1 VSRAL
6 AAALLL
12 SVGLIA
18 PLAAQLAPAVSK
30 TEPAAAAPAGGPAW
44 NELKPAQQTALQPLA
59 DHWAGIDANRK
70 AKWLE
75 VARRFATM
83 TPAERQRT
91 QARMAAWAALT
102 PVERGRARQNFQ
114 ELRSLRA
121 DDRQAL
127 WEAYN
132 ALPPET
138 KRELAQRAKPGASAA
153 ARPADNAASTA
164 IAGKRVAPLGQA
176 QVTVRPVTPTVLQAK
191 PGASTT
197 LVTKSAPT
205 PPAHHQPGL
214 PKIAAT
220 EGFVNPSTLLPS
232 RGPQGAATLA
242 PLPATGRAPAARPA
256 AAATPAAAA
265 AAASGAAPGASATAA
280 HPAAAPASTA
290 ASESSQ

>member
-1 VSRAL
+1 VNRTL

-12 SVGLIA
+12 SLGLIA
-18 PLAAQLAPAVSK
+18 PLAAQLTPATPPK
-30 TEPAAAAPAGGPAW
+30 PEPAAPAPAGGPAW
-44 NELKPAQQTALQPLA
+44 NELKPAQQAALAPLK

-70 AKWLE
+70 TKWLE
-75 VARRFATM
+75 VARRFGTM

-91 QARMAAWAALT
+91 QARMADWAALT

-114 ELRSLRA
+114 ELRSLQP
-121 DDRQAL
+121 DDRQAM
-127 WEAYN
+127 WEAYK
-132 ALPPET
+132 ALPPEK
-138 KRELAQRAKPGASAA
+138 KRELAQRARPAA
-153 ARPADNAASTA
+153 AAPRAPDPSASGS
-164 IAGKRVAPLGQA
+164 AGKRVAPLGQA
-176 QVTVRPVTPTVLQAK
+176 QVTVRPVAPTVLQTK

-242 PLPATGRAPAARPA
+242 PLPATRKAAAGRPAPAAASA
-256 AAATPAAAA
+256 AAVSTA
-265 AAASGAAPGASATAA
+265 AAASAPGAVQG
-280 HPAAAPASTA
+280 PAAPASAA
-290 ASESSQ
+290 ASDPSL